1 MKVRLTKAARV
12 QVPAWTVVEMPECQA
27 VLMIKAGVAE
37 RILPEK
43 IVEKA
48 VKVPAETA
56 EKKAQAKKKTTK
68 KKAE

>member
-1 MKVRLTKAARV
+1 
-12 QVPAWTVVEMPECQA
+12 
-27 VLMIKAGVAE
+27 MIKAGVAE

-56 EKKAQAKKKTTK
+56 EKKAQAKKTTTK